1 MNIIVLYIQKGCEIL
16 NERGVV
22 LVHQT
27 SNEIRPWGITWNHSS
42 NAHDTIDT
50 GIIEVCLIS
59 DHTENTVRCT
69 LQVSSSIAISN
80 TYGVID
86 GVSTEDIYMPDQ
98 VSVQV
103 IFGSV
108 WIL

>member
-27 SNEIRPWGITWNHSS
+27 SNEIRPWGIAWNHSS

-50 GIIEVCLIS
+50 GLIEVCLIVS
-59 DHTENTVRCT
+59 QD
-69 LQVSSSIAISN
+69 LQTIHQKLAKIKK
-80 TYGVID
+80 Y
-86 GVSTEDIYMPDQ
+86 
-98 VSVQV
+98 
-103 IFGSV
+103 
-108 WIL
+108 

>member
-1 MNIIVLYIQKGCEIL
+1 MNIIVLYIQKSCEVL

-27 SNEIRPWGITWNHSS
+27 SNEIRPWGIAWNHSS

-50 GIIEVCLIS
+50 GLIEVCLIS

-80 TYGVID
+80 TDGVID
-86 GVSTEDIYMPDQ
+86 KVSTEDIDLP
-98 VSVQV
+98 VLVIVQV
-103 IFGSV
+103 IFSSI